1 MLNFKK
7 QVEETNNESMKKV
20 GQYLLE
26 RASADKTIEKA
37 IVDKEVDLKDV
48 YDYITEQ
55 AREKAVNGCAMVEN
69 EEVYGWAVHYVI
81 DEPKKEKTAEKT
93 EEKKTYV
100 PTKTTTKPVKTVKK
114 EAKKIEEPK
123 DEQLDLFGNYDLS
136 DL

>member
-7 QVEETNNESMKKV
+7 QVEETENESMKKI

-37 IVDKEVDLKDV
+37 IVDKEIDLEDV

-55 AREKAVNGCAMVEN
+55 ARQKAVKGCAMVEDK
-69 EEVYGWAVHYVI
+69 EVYGWAVHYVI

-100 PTKTTTKPVKTVKK
+100 PTKTTTKPVKTAKK

>member
-37 IVDKEVDLKDV
+37 IVNKEIDLKDV

-81 DEPKKEKTAEKT
+81 DEPKKEKTVEKKD
-93 EEKKTYV
+93 EKKTYV